1 MMAGASA
8 PLNPRYPVGMNERF
22 DVVIVGGAAVGA
34 SVAWHLARDPAF
46 AGSVLV
52 LEKDASYARA
62 ATALSASSI
71 RRQFSTSINVRL
83 SGYGIALL
91 REARALLGADA
102 GLHEGGYL
110 FLASEAGREILRANH
125 AVQTDE
131 GADILWLEPDALASR
146 FPWMSTE
153 GVAAGTW
160 GRSGEGWF
168 DGFGVMQAMRRASRA
183 AGVTWREAEG
193 VRILVEAGRAR
204 GVALA
209 DGSRIEAGTVIVTAG
224 TGAAPLLETAGLAL
238 PVRPRKRCIFYVRCP
253 EALPGFPLLIDPTG
267 VYARPEGAGFIC
279 GVAPPE
285 EADPDVAP
293 DDFEVDHALF
303 EETVWPTLAA
313 RVPAF
318 ERLRMERAWA
328 GHYDMNLFDHNAF
341 AGAAPGLE
349 GLLLACGF
357 SGHGLQQAPAVG
369 RGLAELAAH
378 GRFLSLDLSPLSP
391 ARFAA
396 GERLVE
402 RNVV

>member
-1 MMAGASA
+1 MDGASA
-8 PLNPRYPVGMNERF
+8 RLNPRYPGGMNERF

-71 RRQFSTSINVRL
+71 RRQFSTAINVRL

-91 REARALLGADA
+91 RDAPALLGVDA

-125 AVQTDE
+125 AVQTEE
-131 GADILWLEPDALASR
+131 GADILWLEPDALAAR

-153 GVAAGTW
+153 GIAAGTW

-193 VRILVEAGRAR
+193 VRLLVEAGRAR

-209 DGSRIEAGTVIVTAG
+209 DGSRIAAGTVIVTAG
-224 TGAAPLLETAGLAL
+224 TGAAPLLETAGLSF

-253 EALPGFPLLIDPTG
+253 EALPGFPLLIDPSG
-267 VYARPEGAGFIC
+267 VYARPEGAGFVC

-285 EADPDVAP
+285 EADPDVAA

-303 EETVWPTLAA
+303 EETVWPTLAS

-341 AGAAPGLE
+341 AGPAPGVE
-349 GLLLACGF
+349 RLLLACGF

-369 RGLAELAAH
+369 RGLAELAAY
-378 GRFLSLDLSPLSP
+378 GRFLTLDLTPLSP
-391 ARFAA
+391 ARFSA